1 MLSRESLFEKLLVKL
16 DHWHEKLFG
25 VIGHLIFG
33 QILLKPIIWGESFH
47 TKSNAPSFRMVLFE
61 VSDFHRKGNINF
73 FYFHDQILLFQPLFM
88 NLILR
93 HIFQVLS
100 TPAGP
105 YQELLLS
112 LYT

>member
-1 MLSRESLFEKLLVKL
+1 MVELTAFVNSTIPSTNIETVMLSRESLFEKLLVKL

-61 VSDFHRKGNINF
+61 VSDFHTKRNIIF
-73 FYFHDQILLFQPLFM
+73 ASMVEPCMKIQFM
-88 NLILR
+88 QYLKK
-93 HIFQVLS
+93 
-100 TPAGP
+100 
-105 YQELLLS
+105 
-112 LYT
+112 